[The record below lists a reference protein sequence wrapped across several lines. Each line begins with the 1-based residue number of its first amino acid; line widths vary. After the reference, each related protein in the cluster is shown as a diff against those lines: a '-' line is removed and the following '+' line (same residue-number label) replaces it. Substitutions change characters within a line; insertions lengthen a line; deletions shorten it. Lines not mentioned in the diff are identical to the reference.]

1 MGIKERIQQDMKA
14 ALRVGDKERLSA
26 LRMVMA
32 AIKNKEI
39 ELKKADPGLTDE
51 EVWGVL
57 LSEIKKRRDA
67 AEQYARGG
75 RDDLAR
81 KEEEEIA
88 VLQQY
93 LPEQMDEGELRALA
107 REVITA
113 VGAGGVKDMG
123 KVMKELMPKVAGR
136 AEGKVVS
143 RVVKEELSKS

>member
-1 MGIKERIQQDMKA
+1 MGVKERIQQDMKA
-14 ALRVGDKERLSA
+14 ALREGDKERLSA

-39 ELKKADPGLTDE
+39 ELKKADAGLTDE

-57 LSEIKKRRDA
+57 SSEIKKRRDA

-93 LPEQMDEGELRALA
+93 LPEQMDEDEIRALA

-113 VGAGGVKDMG
+113 VGAGSVKDMG

-136 AEGKVVS
+136 AEGRVVS